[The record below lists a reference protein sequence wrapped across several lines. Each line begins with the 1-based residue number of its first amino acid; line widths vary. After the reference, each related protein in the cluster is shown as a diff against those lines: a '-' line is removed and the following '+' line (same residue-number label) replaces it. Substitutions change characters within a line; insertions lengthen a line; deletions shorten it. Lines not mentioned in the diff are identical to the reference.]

1 MMIIRKTP
9 IALFGILIGFLLT
22 SCNTNP
28 PQKSASTEPPSR
40 YRQQQDSAPF
50 SYNDLERVPDAT
62 PIIEPL
68 SRQGNKSPYEVAGK
82 SYQIMP
88 TSAGYE
94 ETGTASWYVKKFHGY
109 LTSNGETY
117 NMFGMSAAHK
127 TLPLPTYL
135 QVTNLDNGRKVVVRV
150 NDRGPFHSERI
161 IDLSY
166 AAAIKLG
173 FADKGTAPIK
183 VEAIDPIAWQWA
195 RMKPAGLGNEV
206 YLQVGA
212 FSKYETAN
220 QLKKRVQ
227 AVTNEL
233 VVINLD
239 KAREPNL
246 HKVQIGPLKDMALVQ
261 QIKEKLSALGLG
273 KPLIVALPNS

>member
-1 MMIIRKTP
+1 MTKIRFTLKL
-9 IALFGILIGFLLT
+9 IFGILFSFLVVNCST
-22 SCNTNP
+22 YSPRNT
-28 PQKSASTEPPSR
+28 TTEEPPSR
-40 YRQQQDSAPF
+40 YHQKQDSAPF
-50 SYNDLERVPDAT
+50 SYHDLERVPDAT
-62 PIIEPL
+62 PTIEPL

-82 SYQIMP
+82 SYQVMQS
-88 TSAGYE
+88 SAGYQ
-94 ETGTASWYVKKFHGY
+94 ETGTASWYGKKFHGY

-117 NMFGMSAAHK
+117 NMFGMSAAHR

-135 QVTNLDNGRKVVVRV
+135 QVTNLDNGRQVIVRV

-173 FADKGTAPIK
+173 FADKGTAAIK
-183 VEAIDPIAWQWA
+183 IEAVDPVAWQWA
-195 RMKPAGLGNEV
+195 RMKPKGSGDEV

-227 AVTNEL
+227 AVTDEL

-239 KAREPNL
+239 TQRKPNL
-246 HKVQIGPLKDMALVQ
+246 HKVQIGPLKNMALVQ
-261 QIKEKLSALGLG
+261 QIKEKLATLGLG
-273 KPLIVALPNS
+273 NPLIVSMPRS